1 MPKFSYKAISETGSS
16 VTGVV
21 EAESIDM
28 ASAILSEKGYIPTK
42 VSSQQFGD
50 AKESGVV
57 HKLEEILSP
66 IKLKEI
72 ILFTKQFRTML
83 NAGIP
88 IVTLLQILE
97 SQTENK
103 RFKKIIT
110 QMVQDVKE
118 GFTIFE
124 TFRKH
129 KIFSPLYCSMVRAG
143 ESSGALPEVLDR
155 LTYILE
161 HEEKVKSDIKSA
173 LQYPALVFAFLGI
186 AFFVLLTFVIP
197 KFIKIF
203 NRAGLELPLPTKI
216 CMVMYNVLAN
226 YWYILIL
233 FVLVVVGGCY
243 YSFFKT
249 EKGRLMKDSAI
260 LRIPL
265 FGPLFQKAAMSR
277 FASIF
282 AILQSSGVG
291 VLESMRILAGTLG
304 NSAISNQFG
313 TLRERLEEGQGIS
326 APLRAAKYF
335 TPMVINMVAIGEESG
350 NLDEMLREVA
360 GHYDEE
366 VTYATRGLAE
376 AIGPAL
382 VVGLAA
388 VVGFFALSIF
398 LPMWDLTKMTG

>member
-16 VTGVV
+16 VTGIV

-50 AKESGVV
+50 AKESGIVLRL
-57 HKLEEILSP
+57 KEILSP
-66 IKLKEI
+66 VKLKEI

-97 SQTENK
+97 TQTENK
-103 RFKKIIT
+103 RFRKIIT

-118 GFTIFE
+118 GYTIYE

-129 KIFSPLYCSMVRAG
+129 KIFSSLYCSMVRAG

-155 LTYILE
+155 VTYILE

-173 LQYPALVFAFLGI
+173 LQYPALVLGFLGV

-197 KFIKIF
+197 KFISIF
-203 NRAGLELPLPTKI
+203 KRAGIDLPLPTKI
-216 CMVMYNVLAN
+216 CMMMYNVMAN
-226 YWYILIL
+226 YWWVIIL
-233 FVLVVVGGCY
+233 VGAAVFGVMFY
-243 YSFFKT
+243 YLRT
-249 EKGRLMKDSAI
+249 EQGRLLKDTFM
-260 LRIPL
+260 LKIPL

-304 NSAISNQFG
+304 NSAISNQFD
-313 TLRERLEEGQGIS
+313 TLREKLEEGQGIS
-326 APLRAAKYF
+326 APLKAAKYF

-376 AIGPAL
+376 AIGPLL

>member
-50 AKESGVV
+50 AKESGIVLRL
-57 HKLEEILSP
+57 KEILSP
-66 IKLKEI
+66 VKLKEI

-97 SQTENK
+97 TQTENK
-103 RFKKIIT
+103 RFRKIVT

-118 GFTIFE
+118 GYTIYE

-129 KIFSPLYCSMVRAG
+129 KIFSSLYCSMVRAG

-155 LTYILE
+155 VTYILE

-173 LQYPALVFAFLGI
+173 LQYPALVLGFLGV

-197 KFIKIF
+197 KFISIF
-203 NRAGLELPLPTKI
+203 KRAGIDLPLPTKI
-216 CMVMYNVLAN
+216 CMMMYNVMAN
-226 YWYILIL
+226 YWWVIIL
-233 FVLVVVGGCY
+233 VGAAVFGVMFY
-243 YSFFKT
+243 YLRT
-249 EKGRLMKDSAI
+249 EQGRLLKDTFM
-260 LRIPL
+260 LKIPL

-304 NSAISNQFG
+304 NSAISNQFD
-313 TLRERLEEGQGIS
+313 TLREKLEEGQGIS
-326 APLRAAKYF
+326 APLKAAKYF

-376 AIGPAL
+376 AIGPLL

>member
-16 VTGVV
+16 VTGIV

-50 AKESGVV
+50 GKESGIVLRL
-57 HKLEEILSP
+57 KEILSP
-66 IKLKEI
+66 VKLKEI

-103 RFKKIIT
+103 RFRKIIT

-118 GFTIFE
+118 GYTIYE

-155 LTYILE
+155 VTYILE

-173 LQYPALVFAFLGI
+173 LQYPALVLGFLGV

-197 KFIKIF
+197 KFISIF
-203 NRAGLELPLPTKI
+203 KRAGIDLPLPTKI
-216 CMVMYNVLAN
+216 CMMMYNVMAN
-226 YWYILIL
+226 YWWVIIL
-233 FVLVVVGGCY
+233 VGAAVFCVMFY
-243 YSFFKT
+243 YLRT
-249 EKGRLMKDSAI
+249 EQGRLLKDTVM
-260 LRIPL
+260 LKIPL

-304 NSAISNQFG
+304 NSAISNQFD
-313 TLRERLEEGQGIS
+313 TLREKLEEGQGIS

-376 AIGPAL
+376 AIGPLL
-382 VVGLAA
+382 VVGLAG

>member
-16 VTGVV
+16 VTGIV

-50 AKESGVV
+50 AKESGIVLRL
-57 HKLEEILSP
+57 KEILSP
-66 IKLKEI
+66 VKLKEI

-97 SQTENK
+97 TQTENK
-103 RFKKIIT
+103 RFRKIIT

-118 GFTIFE
+118 GYTIYE

-155 LTYILE
+155 VTYILE

-173 LQYPALVFAFLGI
+173 LQYPALVLGFLGV

-197 KFIKIF
+197 KFISIF
-203 NRAGLELPLPTKI
+203 KRAGIDLPLPTKI
-216 CMVMYNVLAN
+216 CMMMYNVMAN
-226 YWYILIL
+226 YWWVIIL
-233 FVLVVVGGCY
+233 VGAAVFGVMFY
-243 YSFFKT
+243 YLRT
-249 EKGRLMKDSAI
+249 EQGRLLKDTFM
-260 LRIPL
+260 LKIPL

-304 NSAISNQFG
+304 NSAISNQFD
-313 TLRERLEEGQGIS
+313 TLREKLEEGQGIS
-326 APLRAAKYF
+326 APLKAAKYF

-376 AIGPAL
+376 AIGPLL